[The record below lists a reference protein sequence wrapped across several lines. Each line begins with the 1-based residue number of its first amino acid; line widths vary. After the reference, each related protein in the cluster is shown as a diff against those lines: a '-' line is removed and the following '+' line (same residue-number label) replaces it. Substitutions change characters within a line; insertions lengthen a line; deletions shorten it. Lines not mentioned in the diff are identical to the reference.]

1 MAVAGPPHVPAQR
14 SWPRKAVRRSL
25 HSRAPPYL
33 WLGSDRSCP
42 CPALARGVVR
52 ELERLS
58 VQRAHVCTPPC
69 RRSLRARLYL
79 PPALLV
85 RPLLTSPRRHTTTA
99 PHFQSG
105 DDVDLNAPEYAEFKV
120 AIEACIEYFKALPTT
135 TADVHL
141 TMVSKKK
148 VVGDKIQLKL
158 VLCTGDACNM
168 KKFTVSGTDV
178 AEGWI

>member
-1 MAVAGPPHVPAQR
+1 M
-14 SWPRKAVRRSL
+14 
-25 HSRAPPYL
+25 
-33 WLGSDRSCP
+33 
-42 CPALARGVVR
+42 
-52 ELERLS
+52 
-58 VQRAHVCTPPC
+58 
-69 RRSLRARLYL
+69 
-79 PPALLV
+79 
-85 RPLLTSPRRHTTTA
+85 
-99 PHFQSG
+99 
-105 DDVDLNAPEYAEFKV
+105 NAPEYAEFKV